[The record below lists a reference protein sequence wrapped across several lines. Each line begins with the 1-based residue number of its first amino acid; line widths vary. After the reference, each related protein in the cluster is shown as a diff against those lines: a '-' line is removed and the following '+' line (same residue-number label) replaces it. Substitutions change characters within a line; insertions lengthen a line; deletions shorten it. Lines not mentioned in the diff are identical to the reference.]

1 MVHSANY
8 LVGLRRRLFPRL
20 KSGLHSGALCLGGVK
35 TVPSPKTAAS
45 SLMYR
50 RLYRRMLD
58 SQSKYLE
65 IVVRFMDMGGLKVG
79 FQTLV
84 FRK

>member
-1 MVHSANY
+1 
-8 LVGLRRRLFPRL
+8 
-20 KSGLHSGALCLGGVK
+20 
-35 TVPSPKTAAS
+35 
-45 SLMYR
+45 MYR

-65 IVVRFMDMGGLKVG
+65 IVVRFMDIGGLKVG
-79 FQTLV
+79 CQMLV